1 MQKRI
6 VKFGIL
12 CTAEIA
18 TKVCKAIQNSLNG
31 EVYGVASRNLEKAN
45 EWAKKHDVPKGFG
58 SYEELLADK
67 NIDAI
72 YIPLPTAFKTEWV
85 VKAANAGKHVL
96 VEKPLPG
103 LKSDEEV

>member
-1 MQKRI
+1 MVYCAQLKLQLRFAKLFRT
-6 VKFGIL
+6 V
-12 CTAEIA
+12 
-18 TKVCKAIQNSLNG
+18 LNG